1 MGDEAEERERVE
13 AIEGVGEGGKWER
26 GGEPMEGWVGRGIGK
41 SKEGGCWLLAKDAT
55 WSRTFGYWSLLF
67 SCLSRT

>member
-41 SKEGGCWLLAKDAT
+41 SKEGGC
-55 WSRTFGYWSLLF
+55 
-67 SCLSRT
+67 